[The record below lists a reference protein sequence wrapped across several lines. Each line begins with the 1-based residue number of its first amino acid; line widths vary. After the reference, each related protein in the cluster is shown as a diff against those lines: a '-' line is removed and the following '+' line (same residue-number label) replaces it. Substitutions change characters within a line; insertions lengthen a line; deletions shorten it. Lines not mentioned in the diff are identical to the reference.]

1 MHDIDDEIAA
11 TAARLVVEEGLEYA
25 SAKRRALKTLGLP
38 SRSALPSN
46 DVLDTHV
53 REYIEIFCGDTQPG
67 ELLALREHALVWMRR
82 MADFRPHLSG
92 AVWRGTAT
100 RLSDIYIALFCDD
113 SKAAEITLIDKN
125 VQYKT
130 STITGL
136 HGDAVDALSI
146 SRLCKGLNE
155 HVGVHLLVY
164 GYDDLRGALKAPNSG
179 ASAGQSPR
187 GDVAALERLL
197 EQAQVNDPLISQR
210 AHYQEKQPQY
220 KEVVL

>member
-1 MHDIDDEIAA
+1 MHDTDDEIAA

-25 SAKRRALKTLGLP
+25 SAKRRALKTLGMP
-38 SRSALPSN
+38 ARSPMPSN
-46 DVLDTHV
+46 DVLDAHV
-53 REYIEIFCGDTQPG
+53 REYIGIFCGDTQPA
-67 ELLALREHALVWMRR
+67 ELLALRQHALLWMQR
-82 MADFRPHLSG
+82 MQEFRPHLSG

-146 SRLCKGLNE
+146 SSLCAGLHE

-164 GYDDLRGALKAPNSG
+164 GYDDLRGALKAPNLG
-179 ASAGQSPR
+179 ARAGQSPR
-187 GDVAALERLL
+187 GDLAALGRLL
-197 EQAQVNDPLISQR
+197 AQPHATEGVQ
-210 AHYQEKQPQY
+210 
-220 KEVVL
+220 

>member
-1 MHDIDDEIAA
+1 MHDTLDEIAA

-25 SAKRRALKTLGLP
+25 SAKRRAAKALGLP
-38 SRSALPSN
+38 SRTALPSN
-46 DVLDTHV
+46 ELLDAHV
-53 REYIEIFCGDTQPG
+53 REYIEIFCGDTQPVQ
-67 ELLALREHALVWMRR
+67 LQALREHALVWMRR

-125 VQYKT
+125 VQYQT

-146 SRLCKGLNE
+146 SSLCAGLNE
-155 HVGVHLLVY
+155 QVGVHLLVY
-164 GYDDLRGALKAPNSG
+164 GYDDLRGALKAPHAG
-179 ASAGQSPR
+179 AGAGQSPR
-187 GDVAALERLL
+187 GDIAALLRTLKG
-197 EQAQVNDPLISQR
+197 AKPLPWQTQQR
-210 AHYQEKQPQY
+210 ADAVEAVP
-220 KEVVL
+220 